1 MILRQEQQ
9 PTFPLEEII
18 KNFNIDG
25 EYIGYYLSNDGHIN
39 NTFVLEFD
47 DGLGKIKSY
56 LLQLINTNVFKNPDE
71 LMENI
76 VGVTEHLRKIV
87 VDNGGDPE
95 RECLNVYFTS
105 DGKPYYRDA
114 DGNCWR
120 CYNFIT
126 GAHSCQSID
135 DPETFANAARAFGKF
150 QCLLAD
156 YPSETLHET
165 IPNFHNTLSRFADFE
180 KAVSDNV
187 AGRADSVRDEIDFVL
202 ARRDDAGVLVKL
214 LEKGKLPL
222 RVTHNDTKLNNV
234 MFDNETDE
242 GICVIDLDTVM
253 PGLSLYDFGD
263 SIRFGANTAAEDEK
277 DLSKVS
283 LSLPLYREYTA
294 GYLSTAGQSLT
305 PTEVEYL
312 PFSAKLMTFECGM
325 RFLTDYL
332 NGDTYFRIAYDDHNL
347 DRCRTQFRLVEDMER
362 KMENMKAITQEI
374 YSRIKK

>member
-1 MILRQEQQ
+1 MQEQQ

-76 VGVTEHLRKIV
+76 VGVTEYLRKIV

-95 RECLNVYFTS
+95 RECLNVYFTF

-180 KAVSDNV
+180 KAVSDNI

>member
-1 MILRQEQQ
+1 MQEQQ

-47 DGLGKIKSY
+47 YGLGNIKSY

-76 VGVTEHLRKIV
+76 VGVTEYLRKIV

-180 KAVSDNV
+180 KAVSDNI

-362 KMENMKAITQEI
+362 KMEDMKAITQEI

>member
-1 MILRQEQQ
+1 MQEQQ

-76 VGVTEHLRKIV
+76 VGVTEYLRKIV

-180 KAVSDNV
+180 KAVSDNI

-202 ARRDDAGVLVKL
+202 ARRNDAGVLVKL

-362 KMENMKAITQEI
+362 KMEDMKAITQEI

>member
-1 MILRQEQQ
+1 MQEQQ

-362 KMENMKAITQEI
+362 KMEDMKAITQEI

>member
-1 MILRQEQQ
+1 MQEQQ

-76 VGVTEHLRKIV
+76 VGVTEYLRKIV

-180 KAVSDNV
+180 KAVSDNI

-312 PFSAKLMTFECGM
+312 PFSAKLMTFACGM

-362 KMENMKAITQEI
+362 KMEDMKAITQEI

>member
-1 MILRQEQQ
+1 MQEQQ

-76 VGVTEHLRKIV
+76 VGVTEYLRKIV
-87 VDNGGDPE
+87 VDNDGDPE
-95 RECLNVYFTS
+95 RECLNVYFTF

-126 GAHSCQSID
+126 DAHSCQSID

-180 KAVSDNV
+180 KAVSDNI

-283 LSLPLYREYTA
+283 LSLPLYSEYTA

-362 KMENMKAITQEI
+362 KMEDMKAITQEI

>member
-1 MILRQEQQ
+1 MQEQQ
-9 PTFPLEEII
+9 PAFPLEEII

-76 VGVTEHLRKIV
+76 VGVTEYLRKIV

-180 KAVSDNV
+180 KAVSDNI

-332 NGDTYFRIAYDDHNL
+332 NGDTYFRIAYNDHNL

-362 KMENMKAITQEI
+362 KMEDMKAITQEI

>member
-1 MILRQEQQ
+1 MQEQQ

-76 VGVTEHLRKIV
+76 VGVTEYLRKIV

-126 GAHSCQSID
+126 GAHSCHSID

-362 KMENMKAITQEI
+362 KMEDMKAITQEI

>member
-1 MILRQEQQ
+1 MQEQQ

-76 VGVTEHLRKIV
+76 VGVTEYLRKIV
-87 VDNGGDPE
+87 VDNDGDPE
-95 RECLNVYFTS
+95 RECLNVYFTF

-180 KAVSDNV
+180 KAVSDNI

-202 ARRDDAGVLVKL
+202 ARRNDAGVLVKL

-362 KMENMKAITQEI
+362 KMEDMKAITQEI

>member
-1 MILRQEQQ
+1 MQEQQ
-9 PTFPLEEII
+9 PAFPLEEII

-76 VGVTEHLRKIV
+76 VGVTEYLRKIV

-362 KMENMKAITQEI
+362 KMEDMKAITQEI

>member
-1 MILRQEQQ
+1 MQEQQ
-9 PTFPLEEII
+9 PAFPLEEII

-76 VGVTEHLRKIV
+76 VGVTEYLRKIV

-180 KAVSDNV
+180 KAVSDNI

-362 KMENMKAITQEI
+362 KMEDMKAITQEI

>member
-1 MILRQEQQ
+1 MQEQQ
-9 PTFPLEEII
+9 PAFPLEEII

-76 VGVTEHLRKIV
+76 VGVTEYLRKIV

-135 DPETFANAARAFGKF
+135 APETFANAARAFGKF

-180 KAVSDNV
+180 KAVSDNI

-202 ARRDDAGVLVKL
+202 ARRGDAGVLVKL

-362 KMENMKAITQEI
+362 KMEDMKAITQEI

>member
-1 MILRQEQQ
+1 MQEQQ

-180 KAVSDNV
+180 KAVSDNI

-222 RVTHNDTKLNNV
+222 RVTHNDTKLNDV

-362 KMENMKAITQEI
+362 KMEDMKAITQEI

>member
-1 MILRQEQQ
+1 MQEQQ

>member
-1 MILRQEQQ
+1 MQEQQ

-47 DGLGKIKSY
+47 DGLGNIKSY

-76 VGVTEHLRKIV
+76 VGVTEYLRKIV

-180 KAVSDNV
+180 KAVSDNI

>member
-1 MILRQEQQ
+1 MQEQQ

-76 VGVTEHLRKIV
+76 VGVTEYLRKIV

-180 KAVSDNV
+180 KAVSDNI

>member
-1 MILRQEQQ
+1 MQEQQ

-76 VGVTEHLRKIV
+76 VGVTEYLRKIV

-180 KAVSDNV
+180 KAVSDNI

-222 RVTHNDTKLNNV
+222 RVTHTDTKLNNV

>member
-1 MILRQEQQ
+1 MQEQQ

-76 VGVTEHLRKIV
+76 VGVTEYLRKIV

-105 DGKPYYRDA
+105 DGKPYYRDD

-180 KAVSDNV
+180 KAVSDNI

-263 SIRFGANTAAEDEK
+263 SIRFGSNTAAEDEK

>member
-1 MILRQEQQ
+1 MQEQQ

-76 VGVTEHLRKIV
+76 VGVTEYLRKIV
-87 VDNGGDPE
+87 VDNGGDPD

>member
-1 MILRQEQQ
+1 MQEQQ

-76 VGVTEHLRKIV
+76 VGVTEYLRKIV

-126 GAHSCQSID
+126 GAHSCHSID

-180 KAVSDNV
+180 KAVSDNI

-202 ARRDDAGVLVKL
+202 ARRNDAGVLVKL

>member
-1 MILRQEQQ
+1 MQEQQ

-47 DGLGKIKSY
+47 DGLGNIKSY

-76 VGVTEHLRKIV
+76 VGVTEYLRKIV

-135 DPETFANAARAFGKF
+135 DPEIFANAARAFGKF

-180 KAVSDNV
+180 KAVSDNI

-362 KMENMKAITQEI
+362 KMEDMKAITQEI

>member
-1 MILRQEQQ
+1 MQEQQ

-76 VGVTEHLRKIV
+76 VGVTEYLRKIV

>member
-1 MILRQEQQ
+1 MQEQQ

-76 VGVTEHLRKIV
+76 VGVTEYLRKIV

-126 GAHSCQSID
+126 GAHSCHSID

>member
-1 MILRQEQQ
+1 MQEQQ

-47 DGLGKIKSY
+47 DGLGNIKSY

-76 VGVTEHLRKIV
+76 VGVTEYLRKIV

-180 KAVSDNV
+180 KAVSDNI

-362 KMENMKAITQEI
+362 KMEDMKAITQEI

>member
-1 MILRQEQQ
+1 MQEQQ

-76 VGVTEHLRKIV
+76 VGVTEYLRKIV

-105 DGKPYYRDA
+105 DGKPYYRDD

-180 KAVSDNV
+180 KAVSDNI

>member
-1 MILRQEQQ
+1 MQEQQ
-9 PTFPLEEII
+9 PAFPLEEII

-76 VGVTEHLRKIV
+76 VGVTEYLRKIV

-180 KAVSDNV
+180 KAVSDNI

-277 DLSKVS
+277 NLSKVS

-362 KMENMKAITQEI
+362 KMEDMKAITQEI

>member
-1 MILRQEQQ
+1 MQEQQ

-71 LMENI
+71 LMANI

-180 KAVSDNV
+180 KAVSDNI

-362 KMENMKAITQEI
+362 KMEDMKAITQEI

>member
-1 MILRQEQQ
+1 MQEQQ

-76 VGVTEHLRKIV
+76 VGVTEYLRKIV

-180 KAVSDNV
+180 KAVSDNI

-332 NGDTYFRIAYDDHNL
+332 NGDTYFRIAYNDHNL

-362 KMENMKAITQEI
+362 KMEDMKAITQEI

>member
-1 MILRQEQQ
+1 MQEQQ

-126 GAHSCQSID
+126 GAHSCHSID

-362 KMENMKAITQEI
+362 KMEDMKAITQEI

>member
-1 MILRQEQQ
+1 MQEQQ

-180 KAVSDNV
+180 KAVSDNI

>member
-1 MILRQEQQ
+1 MQEQQ

-47 DGLGKIKSY
+47 DGLGKIRSY

-76 VGVTEHLRKIV
+76 VGVTEYLRKIV

-180 KAVSDNV
+180 KAVSDNI

-202 ARRDDAGVLVKL
+202 ARCDDAGVLVKL

-362 KMENMKAITQEI
+362 KMEDMKAITQEI

>member
-1 MILRQEQQ
+1 MQEQQ

-76 VGVTEHLRKIV
+76 VGVTEYLRKIV

-305 PTEVEYL
+305 PPEVEYL

>member
-1 MILRQEQQ
+1 MQEQQ

-76 VGVTEHLRKIV
+76 VGVTEYLRKIV

-180 KAVSDNV
+180 KAVSDNI

-347 DRCRTQFRLVEDMER
+347 DRCHTQFRLVEDMER
-362 KMENMKAITQEI
+362 KMEDMKAITQEI

>member
-1 MILRQEQQ
+1 MQEQQ
-9 PTFPLEEII
+9 PAFPLEEII

-76 VGVTEHLRKIV
+76 VGVTEYLRKIV

-180 KAVSDNV
+180 KAVSDNI

-202 ARRDDAGVLVKL
+202 ARRNDAGVLVKL

-362 KMENMKAITQEI
+362 KMEDMKAITQEI

>member
-1 MILRQEQQ
+1 MQEQQ

-39 NTFVLEFD
+39 NTFVLKFD

-76 VGVTEHLRKIV
+76 VGVTEYLRKIV

-180 KAVSDNV
+180 KAVSDNI

-362 KMENMKAITQEI
+362 KMEDMKAITQEI

>member
-1 MILRQEQQ
+1 MQEQQ

-180 KAVSDNV
+180 KAVSDNI

-277 DLSKVS
+277 NLSKVS

-362 KMENMKAITQEI
+362 KMEDMKAITQEI

>member
-1 MILRQEQQ
+1 MQEQQ

-47 DGLGKIKSY
+47 YGLGNIKSY

-76 VGVTEHLRKIV
+76 VGVTEYLRKIV

-180 KAVSDNV
+180 KAVSDNI

>member
-1 MILRQEQQ
+1 MQEQQ

-87 VDNGGDPE
+87 VDNGGDPD
-95 RECLNVYFTS
+95 RECLNVYCTS

-180 KAVSDNV
+180 KAVSDNI

-362 KMENMKAITQEI
+362 KMEDMKAITQEI

>member
-1 MILRQEQQ
+1 MQEQQ

-180 KAVSDNV
+180 KAVSDNIS
-187 AGRADSVRDEIDFVL
+187 GRADSVRDEIDFVL

-362 KMENMKAITQEI
+362 KMEDMKAITQEI